1 MTAAEFCI
9 SCRRSLQNSDNR
21 NGQGFDNHRDFLWG
35 FKSSE
40 EMKRIFLILC
50 SVVAVIRVNEEK
62 CFLSNQQTVARYPNN
77 RNDNKP
83 MLTEGAEK
91 TKKGWQYEGVG
102 ELSPKQPD

>member
-1 MTAAEFCI
+1 MIIRGMTAAEFCI

-50 SVVAVIRVNEEK
+50 SVVVVIRVNEEK
-62 CFLSNQQTVARYPNN
+62 CFSSNQQTVARYPNN
-77 RNDNKP
+77 RKDNKL
-83 MLTEGAEK
+83 MLTEGTLK
-91 TKKGWQYEGVG
+91 TEGGWQ
-102 ELSPKQPD
+102 